1 MPSNTYFVT
10 SQSVYSQVNAVSLT
24 RSMMLGTGVV
34 VAGSVVVVT
43 GRILQ
48 MVTWTNTPNIY

>member
-1 MPSNTYFVT
+1 MNT
-10 SQSVYSQVNAVSLT
+10 AGLT

-43 GRILQ
+43 GRMLQ
-48 MVTWTNTPNIY
+48 MVTWTNALDIYVVSLLP